1 MRSRPPRS
9 STRLLAD
16 GSATSSALA
25 AGRSTRRYGSA
36 PARRVRLLGH
46 AAAIL
51 IEEAVARL
59 VEPLRQLTTGFTRNR
74 HQPGPRGLRLSY
86 LLGHRAPLV
95 FLAGASADCVGGKRL
110 TQSRGQILR
119 RRC

>member
-1 MRSRPPRS
+1 MRSRPPGW
-9 STRLLAD
+9 STRLSAD
-16 GSATSSALA
+16 GSSINSTRT
-25 AGRSTRRYGSA
+25 AGRLTRRDGSA
-36 PARRVRLLGH
+36 PARCVRLLRH

-59 VEPLRQLTTGFTRNR
+59 VEPLGQLTTGFTRNR

-95 FLAGASADCVGGKRL
+95 FLAGASADGVGGKRL
-110 TQSRGQILR
+110 T
-119 RRC
+119 